1 MEKTLEIHLQEER
14 ERIARNIEG
23 QLSFYLR
30 KQVENSTDAN
40 WSLGYAQALAYI
52 AERVKKDFNVE
63 SATMRYTNR

>member
-23 QLSFYLR
+23 QLSFYLVR
-30 KQVENSTDAN
+30 QVENSTDAN
-40 WSLGYAQALAYI
+40 WSLGYAQALAFI
-52 AERVKKDFNVE
+52 AGRVKNNFDFE

>member
-1 MEKTLEIHLQEER
+1 MEKTLEVHLQEER

-30 KQVENSTDAN
+30 RVVENSEDPN
-40 WSLGYAQALAYI
+40 WALGYAQALAYI

-63 SATMRYTNR
+63 SATMRYRYR